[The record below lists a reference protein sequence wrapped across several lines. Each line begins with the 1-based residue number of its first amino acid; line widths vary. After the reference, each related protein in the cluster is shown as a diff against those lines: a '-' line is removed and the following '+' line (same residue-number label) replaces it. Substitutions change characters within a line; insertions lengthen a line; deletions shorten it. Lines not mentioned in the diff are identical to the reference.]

1 MYKHLL
7 VPTDGSEM
15 SMRAFTHAIG
25 LARPLGARVTG
36 FWAAPDVPVG
46 VFGDGILPDV
56 TLMQQH
62 AAAMQ
67 VQAERMFEPMKGE
80 AKAAG
85 VDFSGVHTLSDSP
98 WRAILDAANA
108 QGCDAIVMASHGR
121 RGVAAL
127 LIGSETQK
135 VLTHA
140 SIPVLVVR

>member
-25 LARPLGARVTG
+25 LTRPLGARVTG

-98 WRAILDAANA
+98 WRTIL
-108 QGCDAIVMASHGR
+108 
-121 RGVAAL
+121 VAAL